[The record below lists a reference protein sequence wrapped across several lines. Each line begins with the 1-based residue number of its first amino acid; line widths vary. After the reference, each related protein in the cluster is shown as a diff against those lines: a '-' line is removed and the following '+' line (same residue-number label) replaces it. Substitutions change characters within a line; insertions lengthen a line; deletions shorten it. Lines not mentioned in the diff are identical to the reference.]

1 MKRNLAILCLLLSTF
16 YNQSSIAQTPLITAI
31 NENLIPIETIQP
43 TDNFAQF
50 DQFKKV
56 LSTTKILAMG
66 EVTHGIKEFT
76 DFRITMIKQLIV
88 KSNYKSIVLEAD
100 FSGVTYMNDYICYG
114 KGDKL
119 KALNNMR
126 IGVYRNKEFLEFFDW
141 LKAYNQQQPLENR
154 VKIFGSD
161 MQMTMMAVNLINGSA
176 KLKKEFSPE
185 AKKGLQTLFGL
196 GEKASN
202 EQKLLLQQL
211 VREIKDEMVQHTDT
225 STFKRSLETVLQSID
240 FYLAGDWYKRAK
252 VRDKA
257 MADNISWILEKEKQ
271 RMILL
276 AHNTHIA
283 KNPVYDD
290 IRRAGSFLKEKYK
303 DAYYSLG
310 FSFFSGEFEASD
322 RKVFKTKVYTM
333 PEIKNKQSSEY
344 IFSQVELPNFIL
356 DFNSA
361 SKNAAIKDFLNT
373 KTYSKNIGA
382 GYVDSNK
389 DVKPAYMPLISKF
402 DGIAFFRKSTALTFI
417 P

>member
-240 FYLAGDWYKRAK
+240 FYLAGDWYKR
-252 VRDKA
+252 
-257 MADNISWILEKEKQ
+257 I
-271 RMILL
+271 
-276 AHNTHIA
+276 
-283 KNPVYDD
+283 Y
-290 IRRAGSFLKEKYK
+290 
-303 DAYYSLG
+303 
-310 FSFFSGEFEASD
+310 
-322 RKVFKTKVYTM
+322 
-333 PEIKNKQSSEY
+333 
-344 IFSQVELPNFIL
+344 
-356 DFNSA
+356 
-361 SKNAAIKDFLNT
+361 
-373 KTYSKNIGA
+373 
-382 GYVDSNK
+382 
-389 DVKPAYMPLISKF
+389 
-402 DGIAFFRKSTALTFI
+402 
-417 P
+417 